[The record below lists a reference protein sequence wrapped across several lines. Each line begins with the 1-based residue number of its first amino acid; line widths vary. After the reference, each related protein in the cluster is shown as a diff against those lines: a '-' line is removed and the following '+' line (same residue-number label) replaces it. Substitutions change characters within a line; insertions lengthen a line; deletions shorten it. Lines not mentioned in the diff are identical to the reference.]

1 VEEGLH
7 EARIPAFAAKLLL
20 TSGGAMASR
29 LPLELEEELAAVTE
43 AGIYKSREAVLV
55 DAVNTFLAA
64 RPDLREEIACRLYE
78 KDVFSLGRA
87 AEWAGLSIEELKESL
102 YRRGIA
108 RHTSD
113 PAEMEAMIHN
123 SLEAA
128 RRAGR

>member
-1 VEEGLH
+1 
-7 EARIPAFAAKLLL
+7 
-20 TSGGAMASR
+20 MASR

-43 AGIYKSREAVLV
+43 AGIYKSREAFLV

-102 YRRGIA
+102 YRKGIA

-113 PAEMEAMIHN
+113 PAEVEAMARK
-123 SLEAA
+123 SLEVA
-128 RRAGR
+128 RRSAR